1 MSDGPVETV
10 FRFMGGNAMIAA
22 VDHTNLHQAA
32 VVHSV
37 SWKESHRSFCPPA
50 FIERHSPE
58 NQEEYMREK
67 MDAGSEFFLLYAGEE
82 PVGVVSVT
90 GNLIADL
97 YVLPDRRNAGYGT
110 TLLRFAIGRCRG
122 TPTLWILENNKNAG
136 RLYRRMGFRKTGTVR
151 EGINRLDEIEYA
163 LAE

>member
-1 MSDGPVETV
+1 
-10 FRFMGGNAMIAA
+10 MIAA
-22 VDHTNLHQAA
+22 VDQANLHQAA

-37 SWKESHRSFCPPA
+37 SWKESHRSFCPPS

-67 MDAGSEFFLLYAGEE
+67 MDAGSEFFLLYDGEE

-110 TLLRFAIGRCRG
+110 ALLRFAIGRCRG
-122 TPTLWILENNKNAG
+122 TPTLWILENNENAG
-136 RLYRRMGFRKTGTVR
+136 RLYRRMGFRKTGTIR
-151 EGINRLDEIEYA
+151 EGMNQLDEIEYA

>member
-1 MSDGPVETV
+1 
-10 FRFMGGNAMIAA
+10 
-22 VDHTNLHQAA
+22 
-32 VVHSV
+32 
-37 SWKESHRSFCPPA
+37 
-50 FIERHSPE
+50 
-58 NQEEYMREK
+58 MRKK
-67 MDAGSEFFLLYAGEE
+67 MDAGSEFFLLHVGEE

-110 TLLRFAIGRCRG
+110 ILLRFAIGRCRG
-122 TPTLWILENNKNAG
+122 TPTLWILENNVNAE